1 MHTIDRTVLDLRQ
14 RSSRYRGLHRLIV
27 RAVDWLSIWYH
38 RSRERQAL
46 LSLDD
51 HMLRDIGL
59 SSADVWDEARK
70 PFWRE

>member
-1 MHTIDRTVLDLRQ
+1 MHTLDKSVGGLR
-14 RSSRYRGLHRLIV
+14 RPSGGYNGLYWFIV
-27 RAVDWLSIWYH
+27 RAADWLMIWYD